1 MRSSAPIRPANAAS
15 LALLFRPETHF
26 VLVLRTHPVGA
37 EASSLAQAG
46 REESAEK
53 NGESY
58 ERSGDA
64 ICRP

>member
-1 MRSSAPIRPANAAS
+1 MRSSAPIRPAWAYSALQRRSFAASASHSAERISNAA
-15 LALLFRPETHF
+15 LTANF
-26 VLVLRTHPVGA
+26 V
-37 EASSLAQAG
+37 QAG